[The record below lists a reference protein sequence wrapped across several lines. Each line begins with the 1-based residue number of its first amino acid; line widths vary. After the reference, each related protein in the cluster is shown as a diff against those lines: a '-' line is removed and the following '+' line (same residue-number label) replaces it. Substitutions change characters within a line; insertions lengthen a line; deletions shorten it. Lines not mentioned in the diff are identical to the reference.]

1 MTLVIGFKESV
12 SDLLATTFEDVTN
25 IFIRHVSLFSKK
37 LNEVTERNQLA
48 ENILNDEEL
57 LLFSPPESKGMLI
70 ALLMQCNALDKKGT
84 WWLPLLFPAYGIQQY
99 LPNHFYTKR
108 SEAIIKIL
116 HTIQTQ
122 REWVQVMKNIELDTE
137 KLDAAKSDAVAA
149 ENEQKLREF
158 LSLGFFNL
166 NSRYEQHYA
175 ELINQEN
182 VERSEAL
189 LTSIKN
195 IIAKEPVYGCPVMLN
210 TCPEYQLRTVND
222 GYLPWRADL
231 TDILSR

>member
-1 MTLVIGFKESV
+1 
-12 SDLLATTFEDVTN
+12 
-25 IFIRHVSLFSKK
+25 
-37 LNEVTERNQLA
+37 LNFA
-48 ENILNDEEL
+48 
-57 LLFSPPESKGMLI
+57 F
-70 ALLMQCNALDKKGT
+70 DKKRS
-84 WWLPLLFPAYGIQQY
+84 WWIPSINWVDNIQQSFA
-99 LPNHFYTKR
+99 NIFYTKR
-108 SEAIIKIL
+108 SAAIIKIL

-182 VERSEAL
+182 LKQSEAL
-189 LTSIKN
+189 LTSIKD
-195 IIAKEPVYGCPVMLN
+195 IIAKKPAYGCPVMLN
-210 TCPEYQLRTVND
+210 TCPEYQLRTEND

-231 TDILSR
+231 TNILSR